1 MGWGVDGVRMTM
13 LLRSREFGRMLVAAV
28 TSLSLPRHGNQ
39 TLEVLFTAWRLP

>member
-13 LLRSREFGRMLVAAV
+13 LLRSREFGRMLIVAAG
-28 TSLSLPRHGNQ
+28 TSLPRHGNQ